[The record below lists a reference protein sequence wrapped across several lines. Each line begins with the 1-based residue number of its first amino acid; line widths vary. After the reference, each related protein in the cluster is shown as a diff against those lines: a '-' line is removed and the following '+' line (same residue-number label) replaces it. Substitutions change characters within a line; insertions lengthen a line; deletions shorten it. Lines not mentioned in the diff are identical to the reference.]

1 MSTYADIMKGGK
13 HGPVILPG
21 DPQDSRLVKI
31 QSSGMHPG
39 LLSASE
45 LDSVIAWIKAG
56 ALEK

>member
-1 MSTYADIMKGGK
+1 MSTYADIMKGGMY
-13 HGPVILPG
+13 GPVILPG

-39 LLSASE
+39 LLSANE